1 MEKGPTTIKTLVHYY
16 KHLPKLHLTHKS
28 LKTFAI
34 ASEGN
39 PLDEKSLGYSHIPD
53 IASTHKIRVSL
64 QKQKQPKK
72 QTVDCWI
79 GDLAK
84 TNTKTKK
91 MHQIKQNNIHIPV
104 LLTQTL
110 QYLDPQEGD
119 SYLDLTAGY
128 GGHAG
133 AILERTKNP
142 EAMTLVDRDQTA
154 IDNLQETFGKAVDL
168 RHSDFLA
175 AVQTLV
181 QEGKQFDI
189 ILADLGVSSL
199 HLDIASRGFAFMQS
213 GPLDMRMDQSQSLT
227 AEQIVNTYDQE
238 QLAEILRKYGEE
250 PKAKR
255 IARLI
260 AENRPITTTDQL
272 ATIVAKAY
280 PGRSRTHPATR
291 TFQALR
297 IAVNDEL
304 GQIQQA
310 LPLMAQ
316 LLAPGG
322 RLGII
327 SFHSL
332 EDRIVKQA
340 FKELAGDRYDA
351 ELRLAT
357 KKPIVGDNT
366 EIVFNPRA
374 RSAKLR
380 VAVKIKTKERETH
393 ANSG

>member
-1 MEKGPTTIKTLVHYY
+1 MNQ
-16 KHLPKLHLTHKS
+16 KS
-28 LKTFAI
+28 
-34 ASEGN
+34 
-39 PLDEKSLGYSHIPD
+39 
-53 IASTHKIRVSL
+53 
-64 QKQKQPKK
+64 
-72 QTVDCWI
+72 
-79 GDLAK
+79 
-84 TNTKTKK
+84 NT
-91 MHQIKQNNIHIPV
+91 IHIPV
-104 LLTQTL
+104 LLEPVL
-110 QYLDPQEGD
+110 QYLDPQSGE

-128 GGHAG
+128 GGHAS
-133 AILERTKNP
+133 AIMERTNAP
-142 EAMTLVDRDQTA
+142 EATALVDRDQTA
-154 IDNLQETFGKAVDL
+154 IDALQERFGDAVDI

-181 QEGKQFDI
+181 QEGKQFDM

-213 GPLDMRMDQSQSLT
+213 GPLDMRMDQSAGLT
-227 AEQIVNTYDQE
+227 AEQIVNTYDEE
-238 QLAEILRKYGEE
+238 QLVAILKQYGEE

-255 IARLI
+255 IAQLI
-260 AENRPITTTDQL
+260 IQHRPFKTTDEL

-280 PGRSRTHPATR
+280 PGRSKVHPATR

-310 LPLMAQ
+310 LPLMVQ

-322 RLGII
+322 RIGII

-340 FKELAGDRYDA
+340 FNELAGDRYDA
-351 ELRLAT
+351 ELRLVH